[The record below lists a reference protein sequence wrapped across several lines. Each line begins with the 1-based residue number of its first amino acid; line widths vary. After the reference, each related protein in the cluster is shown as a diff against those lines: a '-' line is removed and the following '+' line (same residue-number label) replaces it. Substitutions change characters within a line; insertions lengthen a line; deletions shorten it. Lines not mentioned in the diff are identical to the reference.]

1 MRSDSLL
8 TTGYRYFVAVAEAG
22 SVRGASLALNV
33 AASAVSRQIILLE
46 QQFNIVLF
54 ERRGRSLR
62 LSAAGEILR
71 DGLKAA
77 MQGHE
82 TTLDHL
88 DALRGLKRG
97 RIRIATV
104 ESISVSALPDLLAR
118 FAADHPGVEI
128 AVTVAGSDAV
138 TDLVRGH
145 DADIGFTFNPA
156 TLEGLEVKLTREMP
170 LGAVMRPDH
179 PLARERKLLFAQC
192 LDYPVA
198 WPAKGLSLRAILD
211 KMLGAAK
218 KQPAHAFECNSL
230 RLMAAL
236 AKRGRCIAFQTAIGI
251 EQEIAD
257 GTLVFVPLA
266 NRRIPADRLT
276 IVHRPGSAAGLA
288 ASAFLVLALRHFAGN
303 GRSRS
308 GHAGS
313 A

>member
-1 MRSDSLL
+1 MIRPDSLL
-8 TTGYRYFVAVAEAG
+8 ATGYRYFAAVAEAG

-46 QQFNIVLF
+46 RQFNFALF
-54 ERRGRSLR
+54 ERRGRSLK
-62 LSAAGEILR
+62 LSSAGEILLA
-71 DGLKAA
+71 GLKAA
-77 MQGHE
+77 TQGHE

-104 ESISVSALPDLLAR
+104 ESVSVSALPDLLAR
-118 FAADHPGVEI
+118 FTADHPGIEI
-128 AVTVAGSDAV
+128 TVTVAGSDAV
-138 TDLVRGH
+138 TDLVRSH

-156 TLEGLEVKLTREMP
+156 TLDGLEVRLTRDMP
-170 LGAVMRPDH
+170 LGAVMRRDH
-179 PLARERKLLFAQC
+179 PLARERKLLFAHC

-211 KMLGAAK
+211 KLLGAAK
-218 KQPAHAFECNSL
+218 KPPPNAIECNSL

-236 AKRGRCIAFQTAIGI
+236 ARRGRCIAFQTPIGI

-257 GTLVFVPLA
+257 GTLIFVALA
-266 NRRIPADRLT
+266 NRRIPPDRLT

-288 ASAFLVLALRHFAGN
+288 AGAFLDIAVRHFAG
-303 GRSRS
+303 S
-308 GHAGS
+308 GKVRK
-313 A
+313 

>member
-8 TTGYRYFVAVAEAG
+8 TTGYRYFVAVAG

-33 AASAVSRQIILLE
+33 AASAVSRQVILLE
-46 QQFNIVLF
+46 RQFNIALF
-54 ERRGRSLR
+54 ERRGRSLK
-62 LSAAGEILR
+62 LSAAGELLLA
-71 DGLKAA
+71 GLKAA
-77 MQGHE
+77 MLGHE

-128 AVTVAGSDAV
+128 TVTVAGSDAV

-156 TLEGLEVKLTREMP
+156 TLEGLDVRLTRDMP
-170 LGAVMRPDH
+170 LGAVMRRDH
-179 PLARERKLLFAQC
+179 PLARERKLLFAHC

-218 KQPAHAFECNSL
+218 KPPANAVECNSL

-236 AKRGRCIAFQTAIGI
+236 ARRGRCIAFQTPIGI
-251 EQEIAD
+251 EQEIAE
-257 GTLVFVPLA
+257 GSLVFVPLA
-266 NRRIPADRLT
+266 NRRIPPDRLT
-276 IVHRPGSAAGLA
+276 IVHRPGSGGGLA
-288 ASAFLVLALRHFAGN
+288 ANAFLDLAVRHFAGG
-303 GRSRS
+303 GRVRK
-308 GHAGS
+308 
-313 A
+313 

>member
-46 QQFNIVLF
+46 RQFNILLF

-62 LSAAGEILR
+62 LSAAGEILLG
-71 DGLKAA
+71 GLKAA

-118 FAADHPGVEI
+118 FAGDHPGVEI
-128 AVTVAGSDAV
+128 TVTVAGSDMV

-156 TLEGLEVKLTREMP
+156 TLEGLDVRLMRDLP
-170 LGAVMRPDH
+170 LGAVMRRDH
-179 PLARERKLLFAQC
+179 PLAGERKLLFAHC

-218 KQPAHAFECNSL
+218 KPPSHAVECNSL

-236 AKRGRCIAFQTAIGI
+236 ARRGRCIAFQTPIGI

-257 GTLVFVPLA
+257 GSLVFVPLA
-266 NRRIPADRLT
+266 NRRIPPDRLT
-276 IVHRPGSAAGLA
+276 IVRRPGSGGGLA
-288 ASAFLVLALRHFAGN
+288 AGAFLDLAARHFAGI
-303 GRSRS
+303 GKVRK
-308 GHAGS
+308 
-313 A
+313 

>member
-33 AASAVSRQIILLE
+33 AASAISRQVILLE
-46 QQFNIVLF
+46 RQFNIVLF

-62 LSAAGEILR
+62 LSAAGEILLA
-71 DGLKAA
+71 GLKAA

-118 FAADHPGVEI
+118 FAADHPGIEI

-138 TDLVRGH
+138 TDLVRSH
-145 DADIGFTFNPA
+145 DADVGFTFNPA
-156 TLEGLEVKLTREMP
+156 TLDGLEVRLTRDMP
-170 LGAVMRPDH
+170 LGAVMRRDH

-211 KMLGAAK
+211 KLLGAAK
-218 KQPAHAFECNSL
+218 KPPAHAIECNSL

-236 AKRGRCIAFQTAIGI
+236 ARRGRCIAFQTPIGI

-257 GTLVFVPLA
+257 GTLIFVPLA
-266 NRRIPADRLT
+266 NRRIPPDRLT

-288 ASAFLVLALRHFAGN
+288 SGVFLDLAAHHFSV
-303 GRSRS
+303 RK
-308 GHAGS
+308 
-313 A
+313 

>member
-8 TTGYRYFVAVAEAG
+8 TTGYRYFAAVAEAG

-46 QQFNIVLF
+46 RQFNIALF
-54 ERRGRSLR
+54 ERRGRSLK
-62 LSAAGEILR
+62 LSAAGEVLLA
-71 DGLKAA
+71 GLKAA

-97 RIRIATV
+97 RVRIATV

-128 AVTVAGSDAV
+128 TVTVAGSDAV

-156 TLEGLEVKLTREMP
+156 TLEGLDARLTRNMP
-170 LGAVMRPDH
+170 LGAIMQRDH
-179 PLARERKLLFAQC
+179 PLARERKLLFAHC

-218 KQPAHAFECNSL
+218 KPPPNAVECNSL

-236 AKRGRCIAFQTAIGI
+236 ARRGRCIAFQTPIGI
-251 EQEIAD
+251 EQEIAE
-257 GTLVFVPLA
+257 GSLVFVPLA
-266 NRRIPADRLT
+266 NRRIPPDRLT
-276 IVHRPGSAAGLA
+276 IVQRPGSGGGFA
-288 ASAFLVLALRHFAGN
+288 ASAFLDLAVRHFASEGK
-303 GRSRS
+303 GRVRK
-308 GHAGS
+308 
-313 A
+313 